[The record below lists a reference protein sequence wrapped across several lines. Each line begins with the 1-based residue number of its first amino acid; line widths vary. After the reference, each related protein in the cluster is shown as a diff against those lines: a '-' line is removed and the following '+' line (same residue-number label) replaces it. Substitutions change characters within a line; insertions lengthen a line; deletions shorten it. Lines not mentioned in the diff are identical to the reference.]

1 MSANANRYKR
11 EESSSQWVYENNE
24 FKLKTEIQHF
34 DFDPYL
40 GWVKTTLDTKYETPE
55 QKGML
60 KTIEFIMVF
69 PDDSEPSK
77 QFGKKSKKAPSL
89 LYQVGTVAVRP
100 EFKNVWLIKQHQ
112 KAIQQEG
119 ATGQNRI
126 YCKVLDQNGLTYK
139 FEYLSDERLSCSI
152 NDEKEVTVAQLKILE
167 EKGAYIIFC
176 GKAMYSEERGFEY
189 GQVAY
194 HKAF

>member
-11 EESSSQWVYENNE
+11 EESTSQWVIEDNE
-24 FKLKTEIQHF
+24 FKLKTEIQHY

-55 QKGML
+55 QKSML
-60 KTIEFIMVF
+60 KTITFLMVF
-69 PDDSEPSK
+69 PDDSEPNK

-89 LYQVGTVAVRP
+89 LYQVGMVTVRP
-100 EFKNVWLIKQHQ
+100 EFKNVWLIKQYQ

-126 YCKVLDQNGLTYK
+126 YVKVLDSNGLTYK
-139 FEYLSDERLSCSI
+139 FEYLPDERVSCSI
-152 NDEKEVTVAQLKILE
+152 SEEKEVTVAQLKDLE
-167 EKGAYIIFC
+167 AKGAYIIYC
-176 GKAMYSEERGFEY
+176 GKALYSEERGFEY
-189 GQVAY
+189 CQVAY